1 MQKLD
6 RRAGV
11 VIVVAKLRQSRL
23 DGEMAQAIPWAT
35 WPVGNRDL

>member
-11 VIVVAKLRQSRL
+11 VIVVAKPVCRQARLRQSRL
-23 DGEMAQAIPWAT
+23 DGEA
-35 WPVGNRDL
+35 WPVGNRYL